1 MNGTARAN
9 DRIRTGPAVP
19 GAVLQ
24 LSSVVVAAAT
34 ALVLVPVTGW
44 QIIIVGTALLGML
57 FPQSLGGWLSI
68 ACLAIGMLMAQPGI
82 WQTMLAVLVVH
93 IMYALATLLPLVPW
107 RGRVVLRAL
116 RPGLFRLLAVQ
127 AVAQPLTVGA
137 MLLQRDDG
145 IGFAA
150 LVGMLAAAAFVV
162 LFLLRTRGQTPRF

>member
-1 MNGTARAN
+1 MNGNARAN
-9 DRIRTGPAVP
+9 DRIRTGLAVP

-24 LSSVVVAAAT
+24 LSLIVVAAAA

-44 QIIIVGTALLGML
+44 QILIVGTALLGML

-82 WQTMLAVLVVH
+82 WQAMVAVIVAH
-93 IMYALATLLPLVPW
+93 IMYALCTLLPLVPW

-127 AVAQPLTVGA
+127 AVAQPLTLAV
-137 MLLQRDDG
+137 MLLQREDG

-150 LVGMLAAAAFVV
+150 LVGMLAVAAFVV
-162 LFLLRTRGQTPRF
+162 LFLLSTKRQSLRF